1 MSGGFIQLVLFGR
14 LKAYE
19 VNAEGEELLL
29 ELIDAGGF
37 DGLIPAAGLPG
48 HFTQAVEDSLIA
60 QITMSMLESIT
71 AAEPRI
77 VSNLTRMISAR
88 LLARERRIQALVLA
102 DPRRRLA
109 SLLLGLAEVAAPD
122 RDGSEPVTMR
132 RLTHE
137 ALGNMLGMRQVAA
150 GIRLRQLVED
160 GAVRFVGDDFV
171 LDIEALRHIVDS
183 LPQSAPGSA

>member
-1 MSGGFIQLVLFGR
+1 MSAGSIHLVLFGR

-60 QITMSMLESIT
+60 QISMPMLETIT
-71 AAEPRI
+71 AAEPRV

-88 LLARERRIQALVLA
+88 LLARERRIQALALQ

-109 SLLLGLAEVAAPD
+109 SLLLGLAEVVSTDHRAS
-122 RDGSEPVTMR
+122 GTVVIR
-132 RLTHE
+132 RMTHE
-137 ALGNMLGMRQVAA
+137 ALGNMLGMRHVAA
-150 GIRLRQLVED
+150 GMRLRQLVED
-160 GAVRFVGDDFV
+160 GAVRFAGDDFV
-171 LDIEALRHIVDS
+171 LDVPALRQIVDS
-183 LPQSAPGSA
+183 LPAAAPRDA

>member
-1 MSGGFIQLVLFGR
+1 MPAGFIQLVLFGR

-48 HFTQAVEDSLIA
+48 HFTQAVDDSLVA
-60 QITMSMLESIT
+60 LVTMPMLETIT

-77 VSNLTRMISAR
+77 VANLTRMISAR
-88 LLARERRIQALVLA
+88 LVAREKRIQALALQ

-109 SLLLGLAEVAAPD
+109 SLLLSLAEVAVREKGA
-122 RDGSEPVTMR
+122 SETVVIR

-137 ALGNMLGMRQVAA
+137 SMANMLGMRHGAT
-150 GIRLRQLVED
+150 GLRLRQLVED
-160 GAVRFVGDDFV
+160 GAVKFAGDDFV
-171 LDIEALRHIVDS
+171 LDLDVLRSIVETTV
-183 LPQSAPGSA
+183 